1 MPRQADRV
9 LALAGR
15 QQVVVHVC
23 AQVLQV
29 VGDGRAQAQEA
40 DAVVAARVLPA
51 VIAHAQHLRSFEET
65 RLLLLLT

>member
-1 MPRQADRV
+1 MR
-9 LALAGR
+9 
-15 QQVVVHVC
+15 

-51 VIAHAQHLRSFEET
+51 LVAHAQHLRSFEEI
-65 RLLLLLT
+65 RLLLFLLLLFLT